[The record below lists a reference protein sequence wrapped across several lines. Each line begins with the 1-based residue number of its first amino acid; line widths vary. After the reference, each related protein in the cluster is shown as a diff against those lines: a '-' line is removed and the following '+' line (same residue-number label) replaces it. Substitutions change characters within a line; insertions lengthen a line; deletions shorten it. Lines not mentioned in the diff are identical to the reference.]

1 MKRKS
6 PVFEENYQ
14 YYLEQIKDVHFQ
26 HIAPILGADVEGD
39 EMVIPF
45 FGKFYRVAKKG
56 IRGPSGKKPEYFIS
70 IVLFKYI
77 LLCPEYAPASGDWQ
91 SFKDFRDAA
100 PLISYFQRT
109 VKTVLTRHFSGRLER
124 LQWACKKMGGY
135 PPDIHLSHDLSMTF
149 DALPKIPLLLTFNDR
164 EDEFP
169 AQCSVLFQK
178 QTENYLDMECTAGLG
193 NMLAAMLM
201 AADEEPG
208 H

>member
-1 MKRKS
+1 
-6 PVFEENYQ
+6 
-14 YYLEQIKDVHFQ
+14 
-26 HIAPILGADVEGD
+26 
-39 EMVIPF
+39 
-45 FGKFYRVAKKG
+45 
-56 IRGPSGKKPEYFIS
+56 
-70 IVLFKYI
+70 
-77 LLCPEYAPASGDWQ
+77 
-91 SFKDFRDAA
+91 
-100 PLISYFQRT
+100 
-109 VKTVLTRHFSGRLER
+109 
-124 LQWACKKMGGY
+124 MGGY

-201 AADEEPG
+201 TVDEEPG